1 MHAGHKALAAHKV
14 LAAALILLSAFA
26 AHAHAH
32 ARAAA
37 QEPAAQTEPPRRPQ
51 GPAAS
56 PVIKLPRDASLGDER
71 EPQQQRATRDERTA
85 EPRRWEYCS
94 ISGFVFRTSGFGSS
108 ASRIASAVVVYFGGG
123 MEKIEGP
130 SDFEDD
136 ALAVAFAKLGEDGW
150 ELAGTRTDF
159 HLSDGDGKAT
169 TVYFFKR
176 PKRRD

>member
-1 MHAGHKALAAHKV
+1 MHAGHKALAT
-14 LAAALILLSAFA
+14 ALVLLSAFA

-32 ARAAA
+32 ARTAAA

-71 EPQQQRATRDERTA
+71 EPQPQQHATREERAA
-85 EPRRWEYCS
+85 EPRKWEYCS
-94 ISGFVFRTSGFGSS
+94 ISGFVFRTSGFGGS
-108 ASRIASAVVVYFGGG
+108 ASRVASAVVRYFGG
-123 MEKIEGP
+123 ETETVEGP
-130 SDFEDD
+130 SGFEDD

-176 PKRRD
+176 PKRRE

>member
-1 MHAGHKALAAHKV
+1 MHAGHKA

-26 AHAHAH
+26 AQAHTH
-32 ARAAA
+32 DGRDAA

-71 EPQQQRATRDERTA
+71 EPQQQQHATRDERAA
-85 EPRRWEYCS
+85 EPRKWEYCS
-94 ISGFVFRTSGFGSS
+94 ISGFVFRASGFGSS
-108 ASRIASAVVVYFGGG
+108 ASRIASAVVLYFGGG

-159 HLSDGDGKAT
+159 HLSDGNGKST

>member
-1 MHAGHKALAAHKV
+1 MHAGHKA

-26 AHAHAH
+26 AQAHARDG
-32 ARAAA
+32 RAAA

-71 EPQQQRATRDERTA
+71 EQQPQHAARDEHTA
-85 EPRRWEYCS
+85 EPRKWEYCS
-94 ISGFVFRTSGFGSS
+94 ISGFVFRTSGIGSS
-108 ASRIASAVVVYFGGG
+108 ASRVASAVVRYFGG
-123 MEKIEGP
+123 ETETIEGP
-130 SDFEDD
+130 SGFEDD

-159 HLSDGDGKAT
+159 HLSDGDGKAS